1 MVSPKQEMDL
11 NIAVHAPEM
20 KMMSRALS
28 VVFAMESDHLLPL
41 PAVGWLEGEEG
52 RSSLDHATPTAV
64 SRLSE
69 ISSEELQG
77 RSHRQQR
84 SRQRTGSSAVCTY
97 TSSF

>member
-1 MVSPKQEMDL
+1 MSPKQEMDL
-11 NIAVHAPEM
+11 NIVVHVPEM
-20 KMMSRALS
+20 KMMSRRR
-28 VVFAMESDHLLPL
+28 VFAMESDHLLPL
-41 PAVGWLEGEEG
+41 PAVGWKGEEG

-97 TSSF
+97 TSSV